1 MNLLNEELV
10 YEQKMDKITEQLE
23 ELVLN
28 AIIVALQKIEKRNL
42 EFIKFSI
49 PSQTDDMPF

>member
-49 PSQTDDMPF
+49 SSQTDDRSF

>member
-42 EFIKFSI
+42 EFKKFSI
-49 PSQTDDMPF
+49 PSQTDDMSF

>member
-1 MNLLNEELV
+1 MNFLNEELV

-28 AIIVALQKIEKRNL
+28 AIIVALQKIEKKPWIQKILDSFANR
-42 EFIKFSI
+42 
-49 PSQTDDMPF
+49 